1 MKAQPANNNDGK
13 TNVVH
18 HHFMEIQVKQLQNS
32 IILMSQQVFLKL
44 CRRSECSALLSHDV
58 LDQPAGHVP
67 VKQQLLPLLL
77 LSQIS
82 PVLQTSVLSRPCSA
96 RPSLRL
102 LHTTAVSEFLL
113 AS

>member
-1 MKAQPANNNDGK
+1 MKAQPDNNNYGK
-13 TNVVH
+13 TNCAPSLH
-18 HHFMEIQVKQLQNS
+18 GNS
-32 IILMSQQVFLKL
+32 GETTTEFKNSNVTAGFFLKL

-77 LSQIS
+77 LGQIS
-82 PVLQTSVLSRPCSA
+82 PVLQTSALSRPCSA
-96 RPSLRL
+96 RPSLGL